1 MHVRIYRTYNYDV
14 AVVYSNLGNL
24 WTQHDLYKK
33 VLSHNV
39 PIPLPE
45 NTRDEVLHSITVLLV
60 STNEAE
66 TLAIRSYL
74 RSLDGH
80 EAIYQFNQD
89 GKPVVYY
96 IGKYGAC
103 PAAVTNVPHGFEV
116 HISTLAN
123 QCFPN
128 LCAIVS
134 VGVACGIE
142 GKVEICDVL
151 VSSQVVNYDDVPLDD
166 QIPRDKP
173 FSVSQWL
180 KKLFSQPAHWPD
192 YTIRKR
198 LINNKIPMPNVISG
212 VILSGPANHFDDPA
226 VNSIIGNLSSEAI
239 GIEMQRAYHF
249 TKDTVNAIIVKA
261 VYNFRDGMD
270 NEEYQPTAA
279 LLAADLVHLC
289 LSDRQAS
296 EKLKGLDNVAI
307 CLLKLR
313 S

>member
-1 MHVRIYRTYNYDV
+1 MYE
-14 AVVYSNLGNL
+14 
-24 WTQHDLYKK
+24 
-33 VLSHNV
+33 VLSHSV

-45 NTRDEVLHSITVLLV
+45 NTRDEVLQSITVLLV
-60 STNEAE
+60 STNETE
-66 TLAIRSYL
+66 TLAIRRYL

-80 EAIYQFNQD
+80 KAIYQFNQD
-89 GKPVVYY
+89 GKPVVYF

-103 PAAVTNVPHGFEV
+103 PAAVTNVPHGFKV

-151 VSSQVVNYDDVPLDD
+151 VSSQVVNYDDVPPDD

-192 YTIRKR
+192 DTIRER
-198 LINNKIPMPNVISG
+198 LINNNIPVPNVISG
-212 VILSGPANHFDDPA
+212 VILSGPANNFDDPA
-226 VNSIIGNLSSEAI
+226 VNSIMGNLSGEAI

-261 VYNFRDGMD
+261 VCNFRDGMD

-279 LLAADLVHLC
+279 ILAADLVHLC
-289 LSDRQAS
+289 LSDHQAS
-296 EKLKGLDNVAI
+296 EKLKGLDNVVI